1 MQLTVILIGLACGAL
16 LVAAGL
22 TLWNGLRQTPGLSR
36 AAWVLGWVAAAL
48 LLIGALLVWQ
58 GEHDVPALRLILMA
72 ALAAPPGIHRRR
84 PSHWSNVMF
93 ILPALALAG
102 AGFFWLSRP
111 VAGETVSLPVR
122 PVGIAIVVCGG
133 LGARAL
139 GAALS
144 VIATPPHPPELGA
157 FAVTYALLTLLM
169 CGTALVN
176 LWQRGTMWG
185 GSASEA
191 GLAAVWLAWGAA
203 WLGPRQRPRLR
214 AGLIVVA
221 ASLLI
226 VLVFFQ

>member
-1 MQLTVILIGLACGAL
+1 MLIGLACGAL
-16 LVAAGL
+16 LAAVGL
-22 TLWNGLRQTPGLSR
+22 TLRDGLRQTPGLPR

-58 GEHDVPALRLILMA
+58 GDHGVPALRLILMA
-72 ALAAPPGIHRRR
+72 ALATPPGLRHRR

-102 AGFFWLSRP
+102 AGFFLISKP
-111 VAGETVSLPVR
+111 VADEAVSLPVR

-139 GAALS
+139 GKALS
-144 VIATPPHPPELGA
+144 IIATPHPTPEWGA
-157 FAVTYALLTLLM
+157 FAVTYTLLTLLVG
-169 CGTALVN
+169 GTALVN
-176 LWQRGTMWG
+176 LWQRGTMRG
-185 GSASEA
+185 GSDGEA
-191 GLAAVWLAWGAA
+191 GLAAVWLAWSAA
-203 WLGPRQRPRLR
+203 WLSPRQRPRLR

-226 VLVFFQ
+226 VLAVGC

>member
-1 MQLTVILIGLACGAL
+1 MQPGVILTGLACGAL
-16 LVAAGL
+16 LAVAGL
-22 TLWNGLRQTPGLSR
+22 TLWDGLRQTPGLSR

-58 GEHDVPALRLILMA
+58 GNHDVPALRLILIA
-72 ALAAPPGIHRRR
+72 ALAAPPGLHRRR

-93 ILPALALAG
+93 ILPALALAEVG
-102 AGFFWLSRP
+102 LFLISKP
-111 VAGETVSLPVR
+111 VAGETVSLPIR
-122 PVGIAIVVCGG
+122 PMELAIVVCGG

-139 GAALS
+139 GAALN
-144 VIATPPHPPELGA
+144 VIAIPSSIPKLGA
-157 FAVTYALLTLLM
+157 FAVTYALLTLLV
-169 CGTALVN
+169 GSTALVN

-191 GLAAVWLAWGAA
+191 GLAAVWLTWGAA

-214 AGLIVVA
+214 AGLIVMA

-226 VLVFFQ
+226 VLAVG